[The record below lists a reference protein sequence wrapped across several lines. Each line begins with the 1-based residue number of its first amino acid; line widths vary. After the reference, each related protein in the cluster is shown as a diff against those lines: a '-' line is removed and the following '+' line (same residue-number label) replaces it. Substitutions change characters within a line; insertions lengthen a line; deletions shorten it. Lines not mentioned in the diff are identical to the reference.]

1 MIKLAAVGSP
11 LGLPGR
17 GTDVDQTWNSRGS
30 DVELTWIRCGTVC
43 GRAVS
48 SVGRAVELN
57 SRRNPGPAAR
67 YSVKICFCAFILIS

>member
-48 SVGRAVELN
+48 SVGRAVEPVDETPDP
-57 SRRNPGPAAR
+57 RRAIELTQALER
-67 YSVKICFCAFILIS
+67 DSM